1 MSLENRMLWKGTTR
15 KITSQER
22 WFLSF
27 FKPLISVGLPLMT
40 PLAKSVL
47 VPFGLMVAVSGTDAA
62 IRKKRFGSRI
72 STLVFSNKD
81 VNDIM

>member
-1 MSLENRMLWKGTTR
+1 
-15 KITSQER
+15 
-22 WFLSF
+22 
-27 FKPLISVGLPLMT
+27 MT

-47 VPFGLMVAVSGTDAA
+47 VPFGLMVAVSGTDTA
-62 IRKKRFGSRI
+62 IQKKRFGSRI

>member
-1 MSLENRMLWKGTTR
+1 MSLENRMLLKGTTR

-40 PLAKSVL
+40 PLVKSVL
-47 VPFGLMVAVSGTDAA
+47 VPFGLMVAASGTDSFTQPF
-62 IRKKRFGSRI
+62 KRNVLDREYQH
-72 STLVFSNKD
+72 
-81 VNDIM
+81 